1 MQGSPAQGGG
11 VWHFSPSYSLPPLY
25 QADIGQQYWGSLEI
39 SYEESRHNRIVVDA
53 RKAGVENILKK
64 KGWNEYVIRC
74 QRDRIVLELNGL
86 RTADYRETDP
96 SIARSGI
103 IALQL
108 HGSGL
113 QEIQFKNIRLKIL
126 GK

>member
-1 MQGSPAQGGG
+1 MLFRSQRVPNSHDVFG
-11 VWHFSPSYSLPPLY
+11 Y

-39 SYEESRHNRIVVDA
+39 SYEESRRNRIVVDA

-108 HGSGL
+108 HGSGP